1 MSFPHP
7 AFRRNT
13 LAVLC
18 GALFAG
24 QALAVSDVVI
34 SQVYGGGGNSGATL
48 RNDFVELFNRG
59 SAPVDLAGWSIQY
72 TSSGGTFSGTGA
84 TALTPLS
91 GTIQPGQYYLV
102 QQAQGAG
109 GSQNLPTPDATGSI
123 AMALGSGKV
132 ALVSSTSAL
141 GTVCPSGGS
150 LVDFVGFGPSANCS
164 EGSPT
169 AVLSNTTAAIRKTN
183 GCTDTDN
190 NNSDFAVAAPAPRNS
205 ASPANT
211 CSGGGANQAIVPS
224 CPAASVASGVGGVAA
239 VSATDADSI
248 VNGLSFAV
256 APPAG
261 FTLGTLTPAGADGG
275 TANGSVNVASSVS
288 GGSYSL
294 SLLWSNNEA
303 QSVQCNLTVNVSGVT
318 SIPAIQGS
326 GSTSPRVG
334 QNVTTRGVV
343 TKLTNNGFFIQ
354 DPDGDGN
361 PLTSDG
367 LYVFSGSAPGVSVG
381 QLIQLSG
388 TVAEFNTGAAGNV
401 DTAAHPVTELVSP
414 SGIIVLS
421 SGHVIDPVVV
431 NLPEAVNDDLERYE
445 GMLVTLNGPLTASQN
460 YFQGRYGQ
468 VTLSVGGRM
477 ETPTNRHRPG
487 PDAQN
492 LADENARRRI
502 LLDDGTSI
510 QNPNPTPYFAADNTL
525 RAGDTVDSITGVIDY
540 GLATNLNTNFGDYKI
555 HPTLPVVFTRV
566 NERTPAPN
574 SVGGNYRV
582 ASFNVLN
589 FFTTFTD
596 GNTAGG
602 QSGQGCTEGAEYSAA
617 KCRGASNI
625 VEFNRQRAKI
635 VNALKA
641 INADVFGLMEIQNNG
656 NVATQNL
663 VDALNAAVGAG
674 TYAAVPVPAAGTGTD
689 AIRVAMIYKPGRVSL
704 SGATA
709 SDVDAINN
717 RPTLAQGFSATNGEK
732 FMVAVNHFKSKGS
745 CPSGGADD
753 DQGDGQ
759 GCWNAQRVQQAQRLR
774 NFLAAQQ
781 AVTGIADTLVI
792 GDLNAY
798 AKEDPIV
805 ELTGN
810 GYVDLVERDHEF
822 GYSYVF
828 DGAAGRLDHAL
839 GSAGLA
845 SKVAGTTIWHVN
857 ADEPSVIDYNLE
869 FKQPACAACGP
880 DYYSS
885 LPYRSSDHDPVVVGL
900 TLQKRINGG
909 SGRDALTGT
918 AGDDV
923 IAGGEGTDTITT
935 GNGSDVLVYSS
946 MRDAADIITDFAPG
960 SDRIDLS
967 ALLGGL
973 GVSGD
978 AFASGHVRVIDSAA
992 GAIVQIDADGMA
1004 GPQAFRP
1011 LLTLRG
1017 VSAAQVGPAR
1027 DFILGN

>member
-1 MSFPHP
+1 MSATHP
-7 AFRRNT
+7 AFRRKT
-13 LAVLC
+13 LALC
-18 GALFAG
+18 CATAFSLPAM
-24 QALAVSDVVI
+24 AASDIVI
-34 SQVYGGGGNSGATL
+34 SQIYGGGGNSGATL
-48 RNDFVELFNRG
+48 RNDFIELFNR
-59 SAPVDLAGWSIQY
+59 SAAPVSLAGWSVQY
-72 TSSGGTFSGTGA
+72 ASASGSSWQV
-84 TALTPLS
+84 TPLS
-91 GTIQPGQYYLV
+91 GTLQPGQYYLV

-123 AMALGSGKV
+123 PMSGSAGKV
-132 ALVSSTSAL
+132 ALLSSSTQLS
-141 GTVCPSGGS
+141 GTCPSGGS
-150 LVDFVGFGPSANCS
+150 LVEIVGFGGANCS
-164 EGSPT
+164 ETAPT
-169 AVLSNTTAAIRKTN
+169 ATLNNTTAALRKNN

-190 NNSDFAVAAPAPRNS
+190 NGSDFATGAPAPRNS
-205 ASPANT
+205 ASLVNACGGAPAN
-211 CSGGGANQAIVPS
+211 QPIVPS
-224 CPAASVASGVGGVAA
+224 CPAVSLASGVGGSAV
-239 VSATDADSI
+239 VSASDADSI
-248 VNGLSFAV
+248 VNGLVFA
-256 APPAG
+256 APAPGG
-261 FTLGTLTPAGADGG
+261 FSISGFNAASADGG
-275 TANGSVNVASSVS
+275 TANGSINVAPSV
-288 GGSYSL
+288 GAGSYVL
-294 SLLWSNNEA
+294 NLLWSNNEA
-303 QSVQCNLTVNVSGVT
+303 QSIQCTLNVNVSGIT

-326 GSTSPRVG
+326 GTSSRMVG

-343 TKLTNNGFFIQ
+343 TKLTNNGFFMQ
-354 DPDGDGN
+354 DPVGDGN

-367 LYVFSGSAPGVSVG
+367 IYVFSSSAPSVAVG

-388 TVAEFNTGAAGNV
+388 TVAEYNTGAASNA
-401 DTAAHPVTELVSP
+401 DTAARPVTQLVSP
-414 SGIIVLS
+414 SGISVLS
-421 SGHVIDPVVV
+421 SGNVITPVVV

-445 GMLVTLNGPLTASQN
+445 GMLVTLTGPLTAAQN
-460 YFQGRYGQ
+460 FFQGRYGQ
-468 VTLSVGGRM
+468 VTLAVGGRL

-502 LLDDGTSI
+502 ILDDGTSI

-540 GLATNLNTNFGDYKI
+540 GLATNNNANFGDYKI
-555 HPTLPVVFTRV
+555 HPTEPVSFARV
-566 NERTPAPN
+566 NERTAAPN
-574 SVGGNYRV
+574 SVGGNYKV

-596 GNTAGG
+596 GNTASG
-602 QSGQGCTEGAEYSAA
+602 QSGQGCTLGASNAA
-617 KCRGASNI
+617 SNCRGASNI
-625 VEFNRQRAKI
+625 AEFNRQRAKI
-635 VNALKA
+635 VNALKS
-641 INADVFGLMEIQNNG
+641 INADVVGLMEIQNNG

-689 AIRVAMIYKPGRVSL
+689 AIRVAMIYKPTRLSL
-704 SGATA
+704 AGATA

-717 RPTLAQGFSATNGEK
+717 RPTLVQGFAAANGEK
-732 FMVAVNHFKSKGS
+732 FMVAVNHLKSKGS

-759 GCWNAQRVQQAQRLR
+759 GCWNAQRVQQAQQLR
-774 NFLAAQQ
+774 SFLAAQQ
-781 AVTGIADTLVI
+781 AASGISGALII

-805 ELTGN
+805 ELTDN
-810 GYVDLVERDHEF
+810 GYVDLVGQHADF
-822 GYSYVF
+822 GYTYVF

-839 GSAGLA
+839 A
-845 SKVAGTTIWHVN
+845 STAMASRVAGTTVWHIN

-880 DYYSS
+880 DYYST

-900 TLQKRINGG
+900 SLVKPVIG
-909 SGRDALTGT
+909 SKGRDTLAGT
-918 AGDDV
+918 AGDDL
-923 IAGGEGTDTITT
+923 IEGGEGADTITT
-935 GNGSDVLVYSS
+935 GNGNDVLLYRSL
-946 MRDAADIITDFAPG
+946 RDAADTVTDFAPG

-967 ALLGGL
+967 VLLTAL

-1004 GPQAFRP
+1004 GTQAFRP

-1017 VSAAQVGPAR
+1017 VTAAQIVPAR